1 MLLLL
6 LLMVFSC
13 ISRQHPPVAHCP
25 EWLVVPTVRCSPV
38 WMRGNS
44 HGLLVLTLR
53 ENTCQVVDKRV
64 LFYVVVDLFLS
75 AGSAQ
80 RNWTTFVH
88 FCLRFQ
94 MFKRLM
100 RSAQCL
106 VESLC
111 LSDGVQLFLSLF
123 CVCFTLTRNC
133 QIPSLSL
140 LLEKIPTKLL
150 RALWSVL
157 VRVLQMF
164 LKSTFVGFAQTSF
177 SSVKIT

>member
-13 ISRQHPPVAHCP
+13 ISRQHLPVAHRP
-25 EWLVVPTVRCSPV
+25 EWLVVPTVCCSPV
-38 WMRGNS
+38 WMRERS
-44 HGLLVLTLR
+44 HEILVLTLR

-64 LFYVVVDLFLS
+64 LFYVVVDVFLS

-80 RNWTTFVH
+80 RNWTMFVH

-94 MFKRLM
+94 KFRRLV

-106 VESLC
+106 VGSLC

-123 CVCFTLTRNC
+123 LRCFTSTRNC
-133 QIPSLSL
+133 QIPFLFSL
-140 LLEKIPTKLL
+140 LFPPNSCGFCGQCQ
-150 RALWSVL
+150 SVCC
-157 VRVLQMF
+157 RCF
-164 LKSTFVGFAQTSF
+164 
-177 SSVKIT
+177 